1 MKRKYEQHYRPE
13 WEKNPLFSAWL
24 CKCREDSYSAF
35 CKACNTKILP
45 RMASIKEHSNSAKH
59 NKNMIGFS
67 GSSQVSFSF
76 IFILYILVILAREF
90 VRKGGTG
97 LLRYG
102 SASFNIYFFLSP
114 SMINKNDMTKTC
126 IFFTDR

>member
-13 WEKNPLFSAWL
+13 WEENPLFSAWL

-76 IFILYILVILAREF
+76 IFILYILVLFLPANSYAKAAL
-90 VRKGGTG
+90 VCLGTG
-97 LLRYG
+97 RLVL
-102 SASFNIYFFLSP
+102 I
-114 SMINKNDMTKTC
+114 
-126 IFFTDR
+126 IFFKKSEHDQQKSNE